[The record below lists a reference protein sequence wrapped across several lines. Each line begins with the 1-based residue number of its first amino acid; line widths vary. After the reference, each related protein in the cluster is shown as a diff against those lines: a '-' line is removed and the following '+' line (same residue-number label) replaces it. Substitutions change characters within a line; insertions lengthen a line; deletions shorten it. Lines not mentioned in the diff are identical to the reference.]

1 MKPPPPELSHALY
14 LDQTPTGR
22 PRISV
27 TQARR
32 GRRGGGRRLSSL
44 AGSYRDLAYPPL
56 STILW
61 NYHGRRLR
69 TAAEDLPPGEYH
81 PVSEAAAIQM
91 LLLMDAVKAEPNPAK
106 AQRLAAAIADMH
118 SCESAWWWACHR
130 NRSRPRQVLQALA
143 LMYA

>member
-1 MKPPPPELSHALY
+1 MKPPPPPLSHALY
-14 LDQTPTGR
+14 LDQTPTGS

-32 GRRGGGRRLSSL
+32 GRRGGGRRLL
-44 AGSYRDLAYPPL
+44 ALTGQGRDLAYPHL

-61 NYHGRRLR
+61 NYCGRRLR

-81 PVSEAAAIQM
+81 PVSETAAIQM
-91 LLLMDAVKAEPNPAK
+91 MLLMAAVQAEPDIAK

-118 SCESAWWWACHR
+118 RCESAWWWACHR

>member
-1 MKPPPPELSHALY
+1 MKSPRPQLSHALY
-14 LDQTPTGR
+14 LDQTPTGS

-32 GRRGGGRRLSSL
+32 GRRGGGRRLLSL
-44 AGSYRDLAYPPL
+44 TGHHRDLAYPHL

-61 NYHGRRLR
+61 NCHGRRLR
-69 TAAEDLPPGEYH
+69 TVADDLPPGEYH
-81 PVSEAAAIQM
+81 PVSETAAIPM
-91 LLLMDAVKAEPNPAK
+91 LLLMDAVKAEPDTAK

-118 SCESAWWWACHR
+118 PCESAWWWACHR

>member
-1 MKPPPPELSHALY
+1 MKPQRPELSHALY
-14 LDQTPTGR
+14 LDQTPTGS
-22 PRISV
+22 PRVSV

-32 GRRGGGRRLSSL
+32 GRRGGGRRLLSL
-44 AGSYRDLAYPPL
+44 TGRHRDIAYPHL

-61 NYHGRRLR
+61 NHYGRRLC
-69 TAAEDLPPGEYH
+69 TVADDLPPGEYH
-81 PVSEAAAIQM
+81 PVSEAVAIAM

-130 NRSRPRQVLQALA
+130 NRSRPRKVLQALA

>member
-1 MKPPPPELSHALY
+1 MKSPRPELSHALY
-14 LDQTPTGR
+14 LDQTSTGR

-32 GRRGGGRRLSSL
+32 GRRGGGRRLASL
-44 AGSYRDLAYPPL
+44 VGSYRDLAYPPL

-69 TAAEDLPPGEYH
+69 TAADDLPPGEYH